1 MESLIMAVVVGV
13 TVWLFMRRIRLKR
26 LQQAQAKAA
35 PRPEPKTMP
44 RVGTPGTINK
54 AQMAQLKKLHFMPD
68 RGWSEEEAAL
78 IIDTVMYLRAAIED
92 TTGET
97 DAPLEIQNQVLGF
110 ILTDEALRDY
120 LLSWGQN
127 RARRGETDDKPVL
140 RQNENYDRVV
150 DYIRS
155 LRDDG

>member
-1 MESLIMAVVVGV
+1 MAVVVGV
-13 TVWLFMRRIRLKR
+13 TVWLFMRRMRLKR
-26 LQQAQAKAA
+26 LQQAQAQAQA
-35 PRPEPKTMP
+35 GPAPEPKTMP
-44 RVGTPGTINK
+44 RLGTPGTITK
-54 AQMAQLKKLHFMPD
+54 QQMAQLKKMYFTPD

-110 ILTDEALRDY
+110 ILTDEELRDY

-127 RARRGETDDKPVL
+127 RARRGETLDKPVL
-140 RQNENYDRVV
+140 RQNEHYDRVV
-150 DYIRS
+150 EFVQS